1 MSRAGARQWGR
12 AMRTSPVSPMPC
24 AATSTLMG
32 TSGSSSCRIATVSA
46 SSQGSTANTHSIE
59 RPGDL
64 SVWTYSRYS
73 SARGSGRS
81 LARKSPKSAGV
92 ESEGSSTAPW
102 TALSRAVPATSS
114 PVGNGP
120 RLRVMRAPLPQRGFR
135 DEAEHEEI
143 PAQGEPEAGGG
154 RQDERVG
161 FDGMRPGDERR
172 GGTGEDQPEHAGR
185 QGPRTEEQQRPLA
198 KRADHPDRHEI
209 EKHLSD
215 PREPVLAP
223 PQPAGMG
230 PDLHL
235 HDPGAGGGGRQRV
248 DEAMEVGIQG
258 EPVDELASIRL
269 ERAPGVPD
277 RNAADPAKDAV
288 GHPRRELAAQER
300 VLAAPPITRNQIVPL
315 PELRHQRGDIR
326 RVVLEVAIHAD
337 DDLPPGMIESG
348 LERGGLS
355 IVLGQRDQADPLVGG
370 GDREDGLRGP
380 VAAPVVDED
389 QLPRRP
395 RPHGCP
401 DARHQGGDVRLLVED
416 RDDDGYRRR
425 VGHSAPLSN
434 GVPPPAEGNLP
445 IRRSCR

>member
-24 AATSTLMG
+24 AAPSALMG

-81 LARKSPKSAGV
+81 LAGDSTGRGGV
-92 ESEGSSTAPW
+92 GAEGPPAAPW
-102 TALSRAVPATSS
+102 TGLSRAVPATSS

-120 RLRVMRAPLPQRGFR
+120 RLRVMRAHLPQRGFR

-154 RQDERVG
+154 RQRERVG
-161 FDGMRPGDERR
+161 FDGMRPGNERR
-172 GGTGEDQPEHAGR
+172 GGPGKDHPEPAGR
-185 QGPRTEEQQRPLA
+185 RGPRAEEQQRPLA

-223 PQPAGMG
+223 PQPAGMV

-235 HDPGAGGGGRQRV
+235 HDPGAGGGGRQRR

-258 EPVDELASIRL
+258 EPVDELASIGL

-277 RNAADPAKDAV
+277 RNAADPARAAV
-288 GHPRRELAAQER
+288 APPRGELAPQDR
-300 VLAAPPITRNQIVPL
+300 VRAPPPITRNQIVPL

-326 RVVLEVAIHAD
+326 RA
-337 DDLPPGMIESG
+337 
-348 LERGGLS
+348 
-355 IVLGQRDQADPLVGG
+355 VLGG
-370 GDREDGLRGP
+370 
-380 VAAPVVDED
+380 
-389 QLPRRP
+389 
-395 RPHGCP
+395 
-401 DARHQGGDVRLLVED
+401 
-416 RDDDGYRRR
+416 
-425 VGHSAPLSN
+425 
-434 GVPPPAEGNLP
+434 
-445 IRRSCR
+445 

>member
-12 AMRTSPVSPMPC
+12 AMRTSPVSPIPC

-81 LARKSPKSAGV
+81 LARNSTERSGV

-102 TALSRAVPATSS
+102 TGLSRAVPPTSG
-114 PVGNGP
+114 PVGTGP
-120 RLRVMRAPLPQRGFR
+120 RLRVMRAHFPQRGFR

-223 PQPAGMG
+223 PQPAGMV

-235 HDPGAGGGGRQRV
+235 HDPGAGGGGRQRR

-258 EPVDELASIRL
+258 EPVDELASI
-269 ERAPGVPD
+269 
-277 RNAADPAKDAV
+277 
-288 GHPRRELAAQER
+288 
-300 VLAAPPITRNQIVPL
+300 TRNQIFPL